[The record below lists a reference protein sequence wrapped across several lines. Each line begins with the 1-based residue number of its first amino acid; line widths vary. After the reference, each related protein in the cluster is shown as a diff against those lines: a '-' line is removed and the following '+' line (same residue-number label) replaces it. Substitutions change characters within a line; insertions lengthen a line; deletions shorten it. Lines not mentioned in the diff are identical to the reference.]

1 MCDCLNVSYAA
12 YGLRTCVEAVIL
24 VGSLTSFNIL
34 FYFYIFFYEVA
45 VVWYC
50 NGIRHHQIV
59 FGILHE

>member
-24 VGSLTSFNIL
+24 VGSLNSFNI
-34 FYFYIFFYEVA
+34 FYYFIFYELA
-45 VVWYC
+45 VIWFC